1 MKWRRTPAGRQPTNG
16 VLGNKVLTLATRV
29 QLCRE
34 DPTDGRQGQRRA
46 VEDLPCKC
54 PFCESEPPQESSL
67 PLWAGPATRCLN
79 AYVKQ
84 DYSACVAA
92 GREALSLQ
100 IIPTVGLVTLLAL
113 RRQGLFVKAER
124 FSRALLRCGVGP
136 GGMLFLLLMLLDG
149 ALNPEQFL
157 KERFFAG
164 FRVGVSRELECQV
177 YFYWGAK
184 LLTEGRFTIALKPL
198 VLCVCTECDALE
210 RVLAN
215 ADLAIAQALHGK
227 VN

>member
-1 MKWRRTPAGRQPTNG
+1 MP
-16 VLGNKVLTLATRV
+16 
-29 QLCRE
+29 
-34 DPTDGRQGQRRA
+34 
-46 VEDLPCKC
+46 
-54 PFCESEPPQESSL
+54 S
-67 PLWAGPATRCLN
+67 WAGPATRCLN
-79 AYVKQ
+79 AYIQ
-84 DYSACVAA
+84 RDYLACVAA

-113 RRQGLFVKAER
+113 RRQGHFEEAAS

-164 FRVGVSRELECQV
+164 FRVGVSQELECQV

-184 LLTEGRFTIALKPL
+184 LLTEGKFTDAMKPL
-198 VLCVCTECDALE
+198 LVCVGMECNALE
-210 RVLAN
+210 RFLAD
-215 ADLAIAQALHGK
+215 ADLAIAQALQCK

>member
-1 MKWRRTPAGRQPTNG
+1 MKRPRICIDYRPPDSVLQNKVTLAKMVEVSRGGRSDGTQGRGPAGEGQS
-16 VLGNKVLTLATRV
+16 V
-29 QLCRE
+29 
-34 DPTDGRQGQRRA
+34 DGFTQEGRPAKEGYT
-46 VEDLPCKC
+46 
-54 PFCESEPPQESSL
+54 PP
-67 PLWAGPATRCLN
+67 WAGPATRCLN
-79 AYVKQ
+79 AYIKQ

-100 IIPTVGLVTLLAL
+100 IVPTVALVTLLAL
-113 RRQGLFVKAER
+113 RRQGCFVEAER

-164 FRVGVSRELECQV
+164 FRVGVSRELESQV

-184 LLTEGRFTIALKPL
+184 LLTEGKFTSALKPL
-198 VLCVCTECDALE
+198 ALCVCTECDSLE

-215 ADLAIAQALHGK
+215 ADLAIAQALHSK

>member
-1 MKWRRTPAGRQPTNG
+1 VLQDKVITLANMVEVCRGDRSDRTQGRAPAGEGQSIDRSSQ
-16 VLGNKVLTLATRV
+16 
-29 QLCRE
+29 E
-34 DPTDGRQGQRRA
+34 GRPAQ
-46 VEDLPCKC
+46 E
-54 PFCESEPPQESSL
+54 EYTPP
-67 PLWAGPATRCLN
+67 WAGPATRCLN
-79 AYVKQ
+79 AYIKQ
-84 DYSACVAA
+84 EYSACVAA
-92 GREALSLQ
+92 GRDALSLQ

-113 RRQGLFVKAER
+113 RRQGCFLEAER

-136 GGMLFLLLMLLDG
+136 GGMLFILLMLLDG

-164 FRVGVSRELECQV
+164 FRVGVSRELESQV

-184 LLTEGRFTIALKPL
+184 LLTEGKFTSALKPL

-215 ADLAIAQALHGK
+215 ADLAIARALHSK

>member
-1 MKWRRTPAGRQPTNG
+1 MKWRRTPAGRQPTSA

-29 QLCRE
+29 QVCRE
-34 DPTDGRQGQRRA
+34 DPSDGRQGQRRA
-46 VEDLPCKC
+46 DEDPPCKC

-67 PLWAGPATRCLN
+67 PPWAGPATRCLN
-79 AYVKQ
+79 AYIKQ
-84 DYSACVAA
+84 EYSACVAA

-113 RRQGLFVKAER
+113 RRQGRFGEAEG

-136 GGMLFLLLMLLDG
+136 GGVLFLLLMLLDG

-157 KERFFAG
+157 KDRFFAG
-164 FRVGVSRELECQV
+164 FQVGVWPELECQV

-184 LLTEGRFTIALKPL
+184 LLTEGKLTGAIRPL
-198 VLCVCTECDALE
+198 ALCVGKQCDALE
-210 RVLAN
+210 RRLAN
-215 ADLAIAQALHGK
+215 ADLVAAQNLRSK

>member
-1 MKWRRTPAGRQPTNG
+1 MKRRRTRAGRRPTSG
-16 VLGNKVLTLATRV
+16 VLGDKVLTLATRV
-29 QLCRE
+29 QVCRE
-34 DPTDGRQGQRRA
+34 DPTDGRQGQGRV
-46 VEDLPCKC
+46 VEDPPCEC
-54 PFCESEPPQESSL
+54 PFCESDPPQESSL
-67 PLWAGPATRCLN
+67 PPWAGPATRCLN
-79 AYVKQ
+79 AYIKR

-100 IIPTVGLVTLLAL
+100 LIPTVGLVTLLAL
-113 RRQGLFVKAER
+113 RRQGRFEDAER

-136 GGMLFLLLMLLDG
+136 GGMLYLLLMLLDG

-157 KERFFAG
+157 RERFFAG
-164 FRVGVSRELECQV
+164 FRVGVSPDLECQV

-184 LLTEGRFTIALKPL
+184 LLTEEKFTVAIRPL
-198 VLCVCTECDALE
+198 ALCVATGCDALE

-215 ADLAIAQALHGK
+215 ADLAIAQALHRK

>member
-1 MKWRRTPAGRQPTNG
+1 MRRPRRGTGNRPPDT
-16 VLGNKVLTLATRV
+16 VLQGKVITLANTV
-29 QLCRE
+29 EVCRG
-34 DPTDGRQGQRRA
+34 DRSNGRPGRGAAGEGRSIDRSSQEGRP
-46 VEDLPCKC
+46 V
-54 PFCESEPPQESSL
+54 QESYM
-67 PLWAGPATRCLN
+67 PPWAGPATHCLN
-79 AYVKQ
+79 AYIKQ

-113 RRQGLFVKAER
+113 RRQGRFGEAEG
-124 FSRALLRCGVGP
+124 FSRALLRFGIGP

-164 FRVGVSRELECQV
+164 FRVGVSQELECQV

-184 LLTEGRFTIALKPL
+184 LLTEGKFTSALKPL
-198 VLCVCTECDALE
+198 VLCVCTECNALE

-215 ADLAIAQALHGK
+215 ADLAIAQALHSK